1 MPVENLDCSMYIQ
14 QYTAGAVISSFL
26 SQTRVL
32 NWFSCRIV
40 DHASMWVPPPQVE
53 AFLTELYHG
62 KPKSSDLAR
71 FVEKM
76 EHISGEGKCG
86 EGKGCRVTLEDIRS
100 AMAQLKKE
108 VWCFV
113 YC

>member
-1 MPVENLDCSMYIQ
+1 
-14 QYTAGAVISSFL
+14 
-26 SQTRVL
+26 
-32 NWFSCRIV
+32 
-40 DHASMWVPPPQVE
+40 MWVPPPQVE

-76 EHISGEGKCG
+76 KHISGASNGVERK
-86 EGKGCRVTLEDIRS
+86 ECRVTLADIRS

-108 VWCFV
+108 VWYFV